1 MNKDIRDAIIFIW
14 ISAIVFFII
23 LFISF
28 YSLFSNNIL
37 NSTVEFNK
45 TMDFI
50 QWTGLIIFFVPA
62 FDLLSDM
69 LKIAH
74 HKKNNNNLKKN
85 SLVMK
90 TVKVAFNYL
99 FLIFLFT
106 SITFLLELSHDFND
120 KSNELAHYFDEYRM
134 KQNNNDYQVKLYDN
148 KFYFNDTY
156 YKMWFNDTMYVNSK
170 FTDTFIE
177 LLNHPKDVQALN
189 KVLALDTQ
197 NIFNKLIED
206 LYFIVQTA
214 STLGYG
220 NIVPQYPVGMFSVIL
235 ISIGSQ
241 FITIIGVT
249 LIIRE

>member
-1 MNKDIRDAIIFIW
+1 MTKDIRDAIIFIW
-14 ISAIVFFII
+14 ISALVFFII
-23 LFISF
+23 LFIIF
-28 YSLFSNNIL
+28 YNLFSNNII

-50 QWTGLIIFFVPA
+50 QWTGMIIFFIPA

-69 LKIAH
+69 LKTAH
-74 HKKNNNNLKKN
+74 HKKTNNNKKS

-90 TVKVAFNYL
+90 TMKVAFNYL

-106 SITFLLELSHDFND
+106 SITFLLELSFDFND
-120 KSNELAHYFDEYRM
+120 KSNELTHYSNEYRI
-134 KQNNNDYQVKLYDN
+134 KKNNYDYQVKIYDN
-148 KFYFNDTY
+148 KFYFKDTY
-156 YKMWFNDTMYVNSK
+156 FKIWSNDTMYVNNE

-177 LLNHPKDVQALN
+177 LINHPKDVQSLN
-189 KVLALDTQ
+189 SVLALDTQ
-197 NIFNKLIED
+197 NIFNKLLED

-220 NIVPQYPVGMFSVIL
+220 NIVPQYPVGMYSVIL
-235 ISIGSQ
+235 LSLGSQ